1 MGEHLPVV
9 VYGSADPLER
19 SPVSLFTA
27 HARDDDSDDANNPV
41 VVDARLRGRRVGWL
55 LLALT
60 LFGVFGLAV
69 LPSPY
74 VIERPGPVFDTL
86 GSVSVNGEELPL
98 IEIPTEPTFDTE
110 GSLSLLTVNVFGNR
124 DQPPTWFEV
133 MRAWIDPS
141 QSVVPVDAVFPEGV
155 STEDRRTQSRVDMEN
170 SQQEAIAAALRALGE
185 PYESQLRV
193 IETQPDSPAE
203 GILRSDDI
211 ILAVDDEPIR
221 DVTALRAA
229 IAANGTADPVLIS
242 IERGGSER
250 TVEVTPTLSTGENRV
265 PVIGVLIA
273 GEYVFPF
280 EVTIELENVGGPSAG
295 MMFALGI
302 IDKLTPDSLAG
313 GAEVAGTGTIGA
325 DGTVGPIG
333 GIVQKMFGAVG
344 VGADWFLAPIGN
356 CDEIVGNVPGDL
368 EVFAV
373 ATLDEAIGVLQAIAD
388 NEGFDALAR
397 CER

>member
-1 MGEHLPVV
+1 M
-9 VYGSADPLER
+9 
-19 SPVSLFTA
+19 SLFTDQNRGDA
-27 HARDDDSDDANNPV
+27 FADGDDPTIDDARV
-41 VVDARLRGRRVGWL
+41 RARRVGWL
-55 LLALT
+55 LLSLT

-86 GSVSVNGEELPL
+86 GTVTVDGEEVPL
-98 IEIPTEPTFDTE
+98 IEIPTEPTFETE
-110 GSLSLLTVNVFGNR
+110 GSLSLLTVNIFGNR

-133 MRAWIDPS
+133 IGAWLAPS
-141 QSVVPVDAVFPEGV
+141 QSVVPIDAVFPEGV
-155 STEDRRTQSRVDMEN
+155 STDDRREQSRIDMEN
-170 SQQEAIAAALRALGE
+170 SQQEAIAAALRAIGE

-193 IETQPDSPAE
+193 VEAVADGPSDGT
-203 GILRSDDI
+203 LRSDDI
-211 ILAVDDEPIR
+211 ILAVNDEPVR

-229 IAANGTADPVLIS
+229 IAANGTADPVSID
-242 IERGGSER
+242 IERAGTDR
-250 TVEVTPTLSTGENRV
+250 TVLVTPELSEGEERV

-280 EVTIELENVGGPSAG
+280 EVNIELQNVGGPSAG

-313 GAEVAGTGTIGA
+313 GADVAGTGTIAA

-333 GIVQKMFGAVG
+333 GIVQKMFGAVDS
-344 VGADWFLAPIGN
+344 GAEWFLAPVDN
-356 CDEIVGNVPGDL
+356 CDEVAGNVPGGL

-373 ATLDEAIGVLQAIAD
+373 ATLDEAIEVLQTIAD
-388 NEGFDALAR
+388 DGDLSELAR

>member
-1 MGEHLPVV
+1 M
-9 VYGSADPLER
+9 
-19 SPVSLFTA
+19 SLFTDETRGDA
-27 HARDDDSDDANNPV
+27 FADGYDPTIEDSRVRA
-41 VVDARLRGRRVGWL
+41 RRVGWL
-55 LLALT
+55 LLSLT

-86 GSVSVNGEELPL
+86 GTVTVDGEELPL

-133 MRAWIDPS
+133 IRAWLDPS
-141 QSVVPVDAVFPEGV
+141 QAVVPVDAVFPEGV
-155 STEDRRTQSRVDMEN
+155 STEDRREQSRIDMEN
-170 SQQEAIAAALRALGE
+170 SQQEAIAAALRAIGE

-193 IETQPDSPAE
+193 VEAVADGPSDGT
-203 GILRSDDI
+203 LRSDDI
-211 ILAVDDEPIR
+211 IVAVNDEPVR

-229 IAANGTADPVLIS
+229 IAANGTADPVS
-242 IERGGSER
+242 IDIVRAGTDR
-250 TVEVTPTLSTGENRV
+250 TVEVTPELSEGEERV

-280 EVTIELENVGGPSAG
+280 EVNIELQNVGGPSAG

-313 GAEVAGTGTIGA
+313 GEDVAGTGTIAA

-333 GIVQKMFGAVG
+333 GIVQKMYGAVDA
-344 VGADWFLAPIGN
+344 GAEWFLAPIAN
-356 CDEIVGNVPGDL
+356 CTEVVGNVPGDL

-373 ATLDEAIGVLQAIAD
+373 ATLDDAIEVLQTIAD
-388 NEGFDALAR
+388 DGDLSTLAR

>member
-1 MGEHLPVV
+1 MGEHLPEARPA
-9 VYGSADPLER
+9 GQSTLER

-27 HARDDDSDDANNPV
+27 DARGDEIDDAHDPV
-41 VVDARLRGRRVGWL
+41 VADARLRGRRVGWL

-69 LPSPY
+69 LPTPY

-86 GSVSVNGEELPL
+86 GSVTVGDEEVPL
-98 IEIPTEPTFDTE
+98 IEIPSEPTFETE
-110 GSLSLLTVNVFGNR
+110 GSLSLLTVNVYGNR
-124 DQPPTWFEV
+124 DQPPSWFDV
-133 MRAWIDPS
+133 IRAWLDPS
-141 QSVVPVDAVFPEGV
+141 QSVVPIDSVFPAGV
-155 STEDRRTQSRVDMEN
+155 STEDRREQSRIDMEN
-170 SQQEAIAAALRALGE
+170 SQQEAVAAALRALGE

-193 IETQPDSPAE
+193 VETLPESPAE
-203 GILRSDDI
+203 GILRGDDI
-211 ILAVDDEPIR
+211 ILSVDDEPVR

-229 IAANGTADPVLIS
+229 IAANGTADPVS
-242 IERGGSER
+242 IGIVRSGAER
-250 TVEVTPTLSTGENRV
+250 TLEVTPVLSEGEERV

-280 EVTIELENVGGPSAG
+280 DVNIELENVGGPSAG

-302 IDKLTPDSLAG
+302 IDKLTPGSLAG

-333 GIVQKMFGAVG
+333 GIVQKMHGAVG
-344 VGADWFLAPIGN
+344 FGADWFLAPVGN
-356 CDEIVGNVPGDL
+356 CDEVVGNVPGDL

-373 ATLDEAIGVLQAIAD
+373 ATLDEAIGVLQTIAD
-388 NEGFDALAR
+388 EGDLGELAR

>member
-1 MGEHLPVV
+1 MFTDETRGDAF
-9 VYGSADPLER
+9 ADGNDP
-19 SPVSLFTA
+19 TI
-27 HARDDDSDDANNPV
+27 DDARV
-41 VVDARLRGRRVGWL
+41 RARRVGWL
-55 LLALT
+55 LLSLT

-86 GSVSVNGEELPL
+86 GSVTVDGEEVPL
-98 IEIPTEPTFDTE
+98 IEIPTEPTFETE
-110 GSLSLLTVNVFGNR
+110 GSLSLLTVNIFGNR

-133 MRAWIDPS
+133 IGAWLAPS
-141 QSVVPVDAVFPEGV
+141 QSVVPIDAVFPEGV
-155 STEDRRTQSRVDMEN
+155 STEDRQEQSRIDMEN
-170 SQQEAIAAALRALGE
+170 SQQEAVAAALRAIGE

-193 IETQPDSPAE
+193 VEAVADGPSDGT
-203 GILRSDDI
+203 LRSDDI
-211 ILAVDDEPIR
+211 IVAVNDEPVR

-229 IAANGTADPVLIS
+229 IAANGTADPVSID
-242 IERGGSER
+242 IERAGAER
-250 TVEVTPTLSTGENRV
+250 TVLVTPELSEGEERV

-280 EVTIELENVGGPSAG
+280 EVNIELQNVGGPSAG

-313 GAEVAGTGTIGA
+313 GADVAGTGTIAA

-333 GIVQKMFGAVG
+333 GIVQKMYGAVDA
-344 VGADWFLAPIGN
+344 GADWFLAPIDN
-356 CDEIVGNVPGDL
+356 CNEVVGNVPGDL

-373 ATLDEAIGVLQAIAD
+373 ATLDEAIGVLQTIAD
-388 NEGFDALAR
+388 DGDLSELAR

>member
-1 MGEHLPVV
+1 MFTDETRGDAF
-9 VYGSADPLER
+9 ADGNDP
-19 SPVSLFTA
+19 TI
-27 HARDDDSDDANNPV
+27 DDARV
-41 VVDARLRGRRVGWL
+41 RARRVGWL
-55 LLALT
+55 LLSLT

-86 GSVSVNGEELPL
+86 GSVTVDGEEVPL
-98 IEIPTEPTFDTE
+98 IEIPTEPTFETE
-110 GSLSLLTVNVFGNR
+110 GSLSVLTVNIFGNR

-133 MRAWIDPS
+133 IGAWLAPS
-141 QSVVPVDAVFPEGV
+141 QSVVPIDAVFPEGV
-155 STEDRRTQSRVDMEN
+155 STEDRQEQSRIDMEN
-170 SQQEAIAAALRALGE
+170 SQQEAVAAALRAIGE

-193 IETQPDSPAE
+193 VEAVADGPSDGT
-203 GILRSDDI
+203 LRSDDI
-211 ILAVDDEPIR
+211 IVAVNDEPVR

-229 IAANGTADPVLIS
+229 IAANGTADPVSID
-242 IERGGSER
+242 IERAGAER
-250 TVEVTPTLSTGENRV
+250 TVLVTPELSEGEERV

-280 EVTIELENVGGPSAG
+280 EVNIELQNVGGPSAG

-313 GAEVAGTGTIGA
+313 GADVAGTGTIAA

-333 GIVQKMFGAVG
+333 GIVQKMYGAVDA
-344 VGADWFLAPIGN
+344 GADWFLAPIDN
-356 CDEIVGNVPGDL
+356 CNEVVGNVPGDL

-373 ATLDEAIGVLQAIAD
+373 ATLDEAIGVLQTIAD
-388 NEGFDALAR
+388 DGDLSELAR

>member
-1 MGEHLPVV
+1 M
-9 VYGSADPLER
+9 
-19 SPVSLFTA
+19 SLFTVDTRGDA
-27 HARDDDSDDANNPV
+27 LDPDDDPV
-41 VVDARLRGRRVGWL
+41 VLDARQRGRRVGWL

-86 GSVSVNGEELPL
+86 GAVSVGGDEVPL
-98 IEIPTEPTFDTE
+98 ITIPGEPTYDTA
-110 GSLSLLTVNVFGNR
+110 GSLSLTTVNIYGNR
-124 DQPPTWFEV
+124 EQPPSWFEV
-133 MRAWIDPS
+133 IRAWIDPS
-141 QSVVPVDAVFPEGV
+141 QSVVPIDAVFPPGV
-155 STEDRRTQSRVDMEN
+155 SSEDRREQSRIDMEN

-193 IETQPDSPAE
+193 VETLEGSPAE
-203 GILRSDDI
+203 GILRADDV
-211 ILAVDDEPIR
+211 ILAVNDEPVR

-229 IAANGTADPVLIS
+229 IADNGTADPASLL
-242 IERGGSER
+242 IERSGSER
-250 TVEVTPTLSTGENRV
+250 TVEVVPQLSEGEQRV

-280 EVTIELENVGGPSAG
+280 EVEIELENVGGPSAG

-313 GAEVAGTGTIGA
+313 GAEVAGTGTIAA

-333 GIVQKMFGAVG
+333 GIVQKMHGALDA
-344 VGADWFLAPIGN
+344 GADWFLAPVEN
-356 CDEIVGNVPGDL
+356 CGEVAGSIPNGL

-373 ATLDEAIGVLQAIAD
+373 GTLDEAIGTLQAIAD
-388 NEGFDALAR
+388 GEGLDELAR

>member
-1 MGEHLPVV
+1 M
-9 VYGSADPLER
+9 
-19 SPVSLFTA
+19 SLFTA
-27 HARDDDSDDANNPV
+27 DARGDEIDDARDPDVA
-41 VVDARLRGRRVGWL
+41 DARLRGRRVGWL

-69 LPSPY
+69 LPTPY

-86 GSVSVNGEELPL
+86 GSVTVGDEEVPL
-98 IEIPTEPTFDTE
+98 IEIPSEPTFETE
-110 GSLSLLTVNVFGNR
+110 GSLSLLTVNVYGNR
-124 DQPPTWFEV
+124 DQPPSWFDV
-133 MRAWIDPS
+133 IRAWLDPS
-141 QSVVPVDAVFPEGV
+141 QSVVPIDSVFPAGV
-155 STEDRRTQSRVDMEN
+155 STEDRREQSRIDMEN
-170 SQQEAIAAALRALGE
+170 SQQEAVAAALRALGE

-193 IETQPDSPAE
+193 VETLPESPAE
-203 GILRSDDI
+203 GILRGDDI
-211 ILAVDDEPIR
+211 ILAVDGEPVR

-229 IAANGTADPVLIS
+229 IAANGTADPVS
-242 IERGGSER
+242 IGIVRGGSER
-250 TVEVTPTLSTGENRV
+250 TLEVTPVLSEGEERV

-280 EVTIELENVGGPSAG
+280 DVNIELENVGGPSAG

-302 IDKLTPDSLAG
+302 IDKLTPGSLAG

-333 GIVQKMFGAVG
+333 GIVQKMHGAVG
-344 VGADWFLAPIGN
+344 FGADWFLAPVGN
-356 CDEIVGNVPGDL
+356 CDEVVGNVPGDL

-373 ATLDEAIGVLQAIAD
+373 ATLDEAIGVLQTIAD
-388 NEGFDALAR
+388 EGDLGELAR

>member
-1 MGEHLPVV
+1 MFTDETRGDAF
-9 VYGSADPLER
+9 ADGNDP
-19 SPVSLFTA
+19 TI
-27 HARDDDSDDANNPV
+27 DDARV
-41 VVDARLRGRRVGWL
+41 RARRVGWL
-55 LLALT
+55 LLSLT

-86 GSVSVNGEELPL
+86 GSVTVDGEEVPL
-98 IEIPTEPTFDTE
+98 IEIPTEPTFETE
-110 GSLSLLTVNVFGNR
+110 GSLSLLTVNIFGNR

-133 MRAWIDPS
+133 IGAWLAPS
-141 QSVVPVDAVFPEGV
+141 QSVVPIDAVFPEGV
-155 STEDRRTQSRVDMEN
+155 STEDRQEQSRIDMEN
-170 SQQEAIAAALRALGE
+170 SQQEAVAAALRAIGE

-193 IETQPDSPAE
+193 VEAVADGPSDGT
-203 GILRSDDI
+203 LRSDDI
-211 ILAVDDEPIR
+211 ILAVNDEPVR

-229 IAANGTADPVLIS
+229 IAANGTADPVSID
-242 IERGGSER
+242 IERAGAER
-250 TVEVTPTLSTGENRV
+250 TVLVTPELSEGEERV

-280 EVTIELENVGGPSAG
+280 EVNIELQNVGGPSAG

-313 GAEVAGTGTIGA
+313 GADVAGTGTIAA
-325 DGTVGPIG
+325 DGSVGPIG
-333 GIVQKMFGAVG
+333 GIVQKMYGAVDA
-344 VGADWFLAPIGN
+344 GADWFLAPIDN
-356 CDEIVGNVPGDL
+356 CNEVVGNVPGDL

-373 ATLDEAIGVLQAIAD
+373 ATLDEAIGVLQTIAD
-388 NEGFDALAR
+388 DGDLSELAR

>member
-1 MGEHLPVV
+1 MASPAGQ
-9 VYGSADPLER
+9 SPLER

-27 HARDDDSDDANNPV
+27 DARGDEIDDVHDPV
-41 VVDARLRGRRVGWL
+41 VADARLRGRRVGWL

-69 LPSPY
+69 LPTPY

-86 GSVSVNGEELPL
+86 GSVTVNGEEVPL
-98 IEIPTEPTFDTE
+98 IEIPSEPTYATT
-110 GSLSLLTVNVFGNR
+110 GSLSLLTVNVYGNR
-124 DQPPTWFEV
+124 DQPPTWFDV
-133 MRAWIDPS
+133 IRAWLDPS
-141 QSVVPVDAVFPEGV
+141 QSVVPVDAVFPVGV
-155 STEDRRTQSRVDMEN
+155 STEDRREQSRIDMEN
-170 SQQEAIAAALRALGE
+170 SQQEAVAAALRALGE

-193 IETQPDSPAE
+193 VETLPESPAE
-203 GILRSDDI
+203 GILRGDDI
-211 ILAVDDEPIR
+211 IVAVDGEPVR

-229 IAANGTADPVLIS
+229 IAANGTADPVS
-242 IERGGSER
+242 IDVVRDGSER
-250 TVEVTPTLSTGENRV
+250 TLEVTPVLSEGEERV

-280 EVTIELENVGGPSAG
+280 DVNIELENVGGPSAG

-313 GAEVAGTGTIGA
+313 GADVAGTGTIGA

-333 GIVQKMFGAVG
+333 GIVQKMHGAVAF
-344 VGADWFLAPIGN
+344 GADWFLAPVGN
-356 CDEIVGNVPGDL
+356 CDEVEGHVPGDL

-373 ATLDEAIGVLQAIAD
+373 ATLDEAIGVLQTIAD
-388 NEGFDALAR
+388 EGDLSELAR

>member
-1 MGEHLPVV
+1 MGEHLPEARPA
-9 VYGSADPLER
+9 GQSTLER

-27 HARDDDSDDANNPV
+27 DARGDEIDDAHDPV
-41 VVDARLRGRRVGWL
+41 VADARLRGRRVGWL

-69 LPSPY
+69 LPTPY

-86 GSVSVNGEELPL
+86 GSVTVGDEEVPL
-98 IEIPTEPTFDTE
+98 IEIPSEPTFETE
-110 GSLSLLTVNVFGNR
+110 GSLSLLTVNVYGNR
-124 DQPPTWFEV
+124 DQPPSWFDV
-133 MRAWIDPS
+133 IRAWLDPS
-141 QSVVPVDAVFPEGV
+141 QSVVPIDSVFPAGV
-155 STEDRRTQSRVDMEN
+155 STEDRREQSRIDMEN
-170 SQQEAIAAALRALGE
+170 SQQEAVAAALRALGE

-193 IETQPDSPAE
+193 VETLPESPAE
-203 GILRSDDI
+203 GILRGDDI
-211 ILAVDDEPIR
+211 ILSVDGEPVR

-229 IAANGTADPVLIS
+229 IAANGTADPVS
-242 IERGGSER
+242 IGIVRSGAER
-250 TVEVTPTLSTGENRV
+250 TLEVTPVLSEGEERV

-280 EVTIELENVGGPSAG
+280 DVNIELENVGGPSAG

-302 IDKLTPDSLAG
+302 IDKLTPGSLAG

-333 GIVQKMFGAVG
+333 GIVQKMHGAVG
-344 VGADWFLAPIGN
+344 FGADWFLAPVGN
-356 CDEIVGNVPGDL
+356 CDEVVGNVPGDL

-373 ATLDEAIGVLQAIAD
+373 ATLDEAIGVLQTIAD
-388 NEGFDALAR
+388 EGDLGELAR

>member
-1 MGEHLPVV
+1 
-9 VYGSADPLER
+9 
-19 SPVSLFTA
+19 VSLFTDETRGDA
-27 HARDDDSDDANNPV
+27 FADGYDPTIEDSRVRA
-41 VVDARLRGRRVGWL
+41 RRVGWL
-55 LLALT
+55 LLSLT

-86 GSVSVNGEELPL
+86 GTVTVDGEELPL

-133 MRAWIDPS
+133 IRAWLDPS
-141 QSVVPVDAVFPEGV
+141 QAVVPVDAVFPEGV
-155 STEDRRTQSRVDMEN
+155 STEDRREQSRIDMEN
-170 SQQEAIAAALRALGE
+170 SQQEAIAAALRAIGE
-185 PYESQLRV
+185 PYESELLV
-193 IETQPDSPAE
+193 VEPMPDGPAD
-203 GILRSDDI
+203 GTIRSNDI
-211 ILAVDDEPIR
+211 IVAVNGEPVR

-229 IAANGTADPVLIS
+229 IAANGTAEPAS
-242 IERGGSER
+242 IGIVRDRVVELL
-250 TVEVTPTLSTGENRV
+250 VEVTPELSEGDERV

-273 GEYVFPF
+273 GQYVFPF
-280 EVTIELENVGGPSAG
+280 EVNIELQNVGGPSAG

-313 GAEVAGTGTIGA
+313 GEDVAGTGTIAA

-333 GIVQKMFGAVG
+333 GIVQKMYGAVDA
-344 VGADWFLAPIGN
+344 GAEWFLAPIAN
-356 CDEIVGNVPGDL
+356 CTEVVGNVPGDL

-373 ATLDEAIGVLQAIAD
+373 ATLDDAIEVLQTIAD
-388 NEGFDALAR
+388 DGDLSTLAR

>member
-1 MGEHLPVV
+1 M
-9 VYGSADPLER
+9 
-19 SPVSLFTA
+19 SLFTA
-27 HARDDDSDDANNPV
+27 DARGDEFDDAHDPA
-41 VVDARLRGRRVGWL
+41 VVDARMRGRRVGWL

-69 LPSPY
+69 LPTPY

-86 GSVSVNGEELPL
+86 GTVTVNGDEVPL
-98 IEIPTEPTFDTE
+98 IEIPSEPTYETA
-110 GSLSLLTVNVFGNR
+110 GSLSLLTVNVYGNR
-124 DQPPTWFEV
+124 DQPPTWFDV
-133 MRAWIDPS
+133 IRAWLDPS
-141 QSVVPVDAVFPEGV
+141 QSVVPIDSVFPEGV
-155 STEDRRTQSRVDMEN
+155 STEDRREQSRIDMEN

-193 IETQPDSPAE
+193 VETLAESPAE
-203 GILRSDDI
+203 GILRPDDI
-211 ILAVDDEPIR
+211 IVAVDDEAVR

-229 IAANGTADPVLIS
+229 IAANGTADPVS
-242 IERGGSER
+242 IDILRGGSER
-250 TVEVTPTLSTGENRV
+250 TLEVTPVLSEGEERV

-280 EVTIELENVGGPSAG
+280 DVNIELENVGGPSAG

-333 GIVQKMFGAVG
+333 GIVQKMHGAVAF
-344 VGADWFLAPIGN
+344 GADWFLAPTAN
-356 CDEIVGNVPGDL
+356 CDEVVGSIPGDL

-373 ATLDEAIGVLQAIAD
+373 ATLDEAIGVLQTIAD
-388 NEGFDALAR
+388 DRDLSELAR

>member
-1 MGEHLPVV
+1 M
-9 VYGSADPLER
+9 
-19 SPVSLFTA
+19 SLFTA
-27 HARDDDSDDANNPV
+27 DARGDEIDDAHDPV
-41 VVDARLRGRRVGWL
+41 VVDAGLRGRRVGWL

-69 LPSPY
+69 LPTPY

-86 GSVSVNGEELPL
+86 GTVSVGDEEVPL
-98 IEIPTEPTFDTE
+98 IEIPSEPTFETE
-110 GSLSLLTVNVFGNR
+110 GSLSLLTVNVYGNR
-124 DQPPTWFEV
+124 DQPPSWFDV
-133 MRAWIDPS
+133 IRAWLDPS
-141 QSVVPVDAVFPEGV
+141 QSVVPIDSVFPEGV
-155 STEDRRTQSRVDMEN
+155 STEDRREQSRIDMEN
-170 SQQEAIAAALRALGE
+170 SQQEAVAAALRALGE

-193 IETQPDSPAE
+193 VETLPESPAE
-203 GILRSDDI
+203 GILRGDDI
-211 ILAVDDEPIR
+211 ILAVDGEPVR

-229 IAANGTADPVLIS
+229 IAANGTADPVS
-242 IERGGSER
+242 IGIVRSGAER
-250 TVEVTPTLSTGENRV
+250 TLEVTPVLSEGEERV

-280 EVTIELENVGGPSAG
+280 DVNIELENVGGPSAG

-302 IDKLTPDSLAG
+302 IDKLTPGSLAG

-333 GIVQKMFGAVG
+333 GIVQKMHGAVG
-344 VGADWFLAPIGN
+344 FGADWFLAPVGN
-356 CDEIVGNVPGDL
+356 CDEVVGNVPGDL

-373 ATLDEAIGVLQAIAD
+373 ATLDEAIGVLQTIAD
-388 NEGFDALAR
+388 EGDLGELAR

>member
-1 MGEHLPVV
+1 M
-9 VYGSADPLER
+9 
-19 SPVSLFTA
+19 
-27 HARDDDSDDANNPV
+27 DDARV
-41 VVDARLRGRRVGWL
+41 RARRVGWL
-55 LLALT
+55 LLSLT

-86 GSVSVNGEELPL
+86 GTVTVDGEEVPL
-98 IEIPTEPTFDTE
+98 IEIPTEPTFETE
-110 GSLSLLTVNVFGNR
+110 GSLSLLTVNIFGNR

-133 MRAWIDPS
+133 IGAWLAPS
-141 QSVVPVDAVFPEGV
+141 QSVVPIDAVFPEGV
-155 STEDRRTQSRVDMEN
+155 STEDRREQSRIDMEN
-170 SQQEAIAAALRALGE
+170 SQQEAVAAALRAIGE

-193 IETQPDSPAE
+193 VEAVADGPSDGT
-203 GILRSDDI
+203 LRSNDI
-211 ILAVDDEPIR
+211 ILAVNDEPVR

-229 IAANGTADPVLIS
+229 IAANGTAEPVLID
-242 IERGGSER
+242 IERAGTDR
-250 TVEVTPTLSTGENRV
+250 TVLVTPELSDGEERV

-280 EVTIELENVGGPSAG
+280 EVNIELQNVGGPSAG

-313 GAEVAGTGTIGA
+313 GEDVAGTGTIAA
-325 DGTVGPIG
+325 DGSVGPIG
-333 GIVQKMFGAVG
+333 GIVQKMFGAVDS
-344 VGADWFLAPIGN
+344 GAEWFLAPVDN
-356 CDEIVGNVPGDL
+356 CDEVAGNVPGGL

-373 ATLDEAIGVLQAIAD
+373 ATLDEAIEVLQTIAD
-388 NEGFDALAR
+388 EGDLSELAR

>member
-1 MGEHLPVV
+1 MFTDETRGDAF
-9 VYGSADPLER
+9 ADGNDP
-19 SPVSLFTA
+19 TI
-27 HARDDDSDDANNPV
+27 DDARV
-41 VVDARLRGRRVGWL
+41 RARRVGWL
-55 LLALT
+55 LLSLT

-86 GSVSVNGEELPL
+86 GSVTVDGEEVPL

-110 GSLSLLTVNVFGNR
+110 GSLSLLTVNIFGNR

-133 MRAWIDPS
+133 IGAWLAPS
-141 QSVVPVDAVFPEGV
+141 QSVVPIDAVFPEGV
-155 STEDRRTQSRVDMEN
+155 STEDRQEQSRIDMEN
-170 SQQEAIAAALRALGE
+170 SQQEAVAAALRAIGE

-193 IETQPDSPAE
+193 VEAVADGPSDGT
-203 GILRSDDI
+203 LRSDDI
-211 ILAVDDEPIR
+211 ILAVNDEPVR

-229 IAANGTADPVLIS
+229 IAANGTADPVSID
-242 IERGGSER
+242 IERAGAER
-250 TVEVTPTLSTGENRV
+250 TVLVTPELSEGEERV

-280 EVTIELENVGGPSAG
+280 EVNIELQNVGGPSAG

-313 GAEVAGTGTIGA
+313 GADVAGTGTIAA

-333 GIVQKMFGAVG
+333 GIVQKMYGAVDA
-344 VGADWFLAPIGN
+344 GADWFLAPIDN
-356 CDEIVGNVPGDL
+356 CNEVVGNVPGDL

-373 ATLDEAIGVLQAIAD
+373 ATLDEAIGVLQTIAD
-388 NEGFDALAR
+388 DGDLSELAR

>member
-1 MGEHLPVV
+1 MFTDETRGDAF
-9 VYGSADPLER
+9 ADGNDP
-19 SPVSLFTA
+19 TI
-27 HARDDDSDDANNPV
+27 DDARV
-41 VVDARLRGRRVGWL
+41 RARRVGWL
-55 LLALT
+55 LLSLT

-86 GSVSVNGEELPL
+86 GSVTVDGEEVPL

-110 GSLSLLTVNVFGNR
+110 GSLSLLTVNIFGNR

-133 MRAWIDPS
+133 IGAWLAPS
-141 QSVVPVDAVFPEGV
+141 QSVVPIDAVFPEGV
-155 STEDRRTQSRVDMEN
+155 STEDRQEQSRIDMEN
-170 SQQEAIAAALRALGE
+170 SQQEAVAAALRAIGE

-193 IETQPDSPAE
+193 VEAVADGPSDGT
-203 GILRSDDI
+203 LRSDDI
-211 ILAVDDEPIR
+211 ILAVNDEPVR

-229 IAANGTADPVLIS
+229 IAANGTADPVSID
-242 IERGGSER
+242 IERAGAER
-250 TVEVTPTLSTGENRV
+250 TVLVTPELSEGEERV

-280 EVTIELENVGGPSAG
+280 EVNIELRNVGGPSAG

-313 GAEVAGTGTIGA
+313 GADVAGTGTIAA

-333 GIVQKMFGAVG
+333 GIVQKMYGAVDA
-344 VGADWFLAPIGN
+344 GADWFLAPIDN
-356 CDEIVGNVPGDL
+356 CNEVVGNVPGDL

-373 ATLDEAIGVLQAIAD
+373 ATLDEAIGVLQTIAD
-388 NEGFDALAR
+388 DGDLSELAR

>member
-1 MGEHLPVV
+1 MDAAHDPVV
-9 VYGSADPLER
+9 A
-19 SPVSLFTA
+19 
-27 HARDDDSDDANNPV
+27 
-41 VVDARLRGRRVGWL
+41 DARLRGRRVGWL

-69 LPSPY
+69 LPTPY

-86 GSVSVNGEELPL
+86 GTVTVGGDEVPL
-98 IEIPTEPTFDTE
+98 IEIPSEPTFETE
-110 GSLSLLTVNVFGNR
+110 GSLSLLTVNVYGNR
-124 DQPPTWFEV
+124 DQPPTWFDV
-133 MRAWIDPS
+133 IRAWLDPS
-141 QSVVPVDAVFPEGV
+141 QAVVPIDSVFPEGV
-155 STEDRRTQSRVDMEN
+155 STQDRREQSRIDMEN
-170 SQQEAIAAALRALGE
+170 SQQEAVAAALRALGE

-193 IETQPDSPAE
+193 VETLPESPAE
-203 GILRSDDI
+203 GILRGDDI
-211 ILAVDDEPIR
+211 ILAVDGEPVR

-229 IAANGTADPVLIS
+229 IAANGTADAVS
-242 IERGGSER
+242 IDIVRGGSER
-250 TVEVTPTLSTGENRV
+250 TLEVTPVLSDGEERV

-280 EVTIELENVGGPSAG
+280 DVNIELENVGGPSAG

-333 GIVQKMFGAVG
+333 GIVQKMHGAVG
-344 VGADWFLAPIGN
+344 AGADWFLAPAGN
-356 CDEIVGNVPGDL
+356 CDEVVGNVPGDL

-373 ATLDEAIGVLQAIAD
+373 ATLDEAIGVLQTIAD
-388 NEGFDALAR
+388 DGDLTALAR

>member
-1 MGEHLPVV
+1 MAEQ
-9 VYGSADPLER
+9 STFER
-19 SPVSLFTA
+19 SPVSLFT
-27 HARDDDSDDANNPV
+27 DDSRGDTFDGGYDPTV
-41 VVDARLRGRRVGWL
+41 DDARLRARRVGWL
-55 LLALT
+55 LLSLT

-86 GSVSVNGEELPL
+86 GTVTVDGDEVAL

-133 MRAWIDPS
+133 IGAWLDPS
-141 QSVVPVDAVFPEGV
+141 QAVVPVDAVFPEGV
-155 STEDRRTQSRVDMEN
+155 STEDRREQSRIDMEN
-170 SQQEAIAAALRALGE
+170 SQQEAIAAALRAIGE
-185 PYESQLRV
+185 PYESQLV
-193 IETQPDSPAE
+193 VVEAVADGPSDGT
-203 GILRSDDI
+203 LRSDDI
-211 ILAVDDEPIR
+211 IVAVNDEPVR

-229 IAANGTADPVLIS
+229 IAANGTDDPVS
-242 IERGGSER
+242 IDIVRAGSDR
-250 TVEVTPTLSTGENRV
+250 TVEVTPELSEGDERV

-280 EVTIELENVGGPSAG
+280 EVNIELQNVGGPSAG

-313 GAEVAGTGTIGA
+313 GEDIAGTGTIAA

-333 GIVQKMFGAVG
+333 GIVQKMYGAVDA
-344 VGADWFLAPIGN
+344 GAEWFLAPIAN
-356 CDEIVGNVPGDL
+356 CTEVVGNVPGDL

-373 ATLDEAIGVLQAIAD
+373 ATLDDAIEVLQTIAD
-388 NEGFDALAR
+388 DGDLSELAR